1 VKVFVGAVQA
11 GTLLP
16 SPMDKVPAPA
26 RRQVSEVYASPFD
39 WYLKA
44 PVLLLTVV
52 VVDTGR

>member
-44 PVLLLTVV
+44 PVLLLSVV